1 MLKSAY
7 FVDLGG
13 GRPFTA
19 PVWALCVVLEEPLSI
34 LPSVV
39 LVGLFFES
47 SVMMVSFGLG
57 KVRKIY

>member
-7 FVDLGG
+7 FVGLGG
-13 GRPFTA
+13 GGLFTA

-47 SVMMVSFGLG
+47 SVMMISFGLG